1 MGAKSV
7 DLPGFEGR
15 RPSRILDFA
24 PRSHH
29 GSNALREL
37 YEKTVSSEHAC
48 IRAASVDALVRTG
61 KKRIIGAINETLVDS
76 DPVVRRHAAAALT
89 SICSPRSVELLAQLL
104 EDSDLSVRRAAA
116 MTAGKIDEPD
126 LGPAIV
132 RALERETDSVTV
144 ESLLEALQR
153 NGGTE
158 SLSVLT
164 RYVEGE
170 AKQYRESAFKA
181 LRRLKSPES
190 VPVFRRLLDDV
201 SEQFVSRRSN
211 NWRR

>member
-1 MGAKSV
+1 
-7 DLPGFEGR
+7 
-15 RPSRILDFA
+15 
-24 PRSHH
+24 
-29 GSNALREL
+29 
-37 YEKTVSSEHAC
+37 
-48 IRAASVDALVRTG
+48 
-61 KKRIIGAINETLVDS
+61 
-76 DPVVRRHAAAALT
+76 
-89 SICSPRSVELLAQLL
+89 
-104 EDSDLSVRRAAA
+104 

-126 LGPAIV
+126 LGRQLFEP
-132 RALERETDSVTV
+132 LERETDSVTV

-181 LRRLKSPES
+181 LRRLKSRKAFPYFVGFS
-190 VPVFRRLLDDV
+190 TMSP
-201 SEQFVSRRSN
+201 EQFVSRRSN